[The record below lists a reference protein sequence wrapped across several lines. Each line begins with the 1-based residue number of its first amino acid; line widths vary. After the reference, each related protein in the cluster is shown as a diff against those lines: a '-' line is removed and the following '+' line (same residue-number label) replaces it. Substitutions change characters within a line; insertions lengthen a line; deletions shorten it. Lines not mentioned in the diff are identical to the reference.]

1 LSGPVVIGRGVIIMI
16 RPIIVIR
23 PIGVTIMVIM
33 PIPAPRAEVGGDLGV
48 QLLHLGVR
56 LRRETGP

>member
-1 LSGPVVIGRGVIIMI
+1 MI

-56 LRRETGP
+56 LRRKTGP